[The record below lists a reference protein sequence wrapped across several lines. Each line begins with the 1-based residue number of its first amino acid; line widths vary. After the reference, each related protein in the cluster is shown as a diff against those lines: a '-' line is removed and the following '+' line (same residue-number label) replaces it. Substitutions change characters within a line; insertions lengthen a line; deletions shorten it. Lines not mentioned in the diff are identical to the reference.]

1 MLHGIVGYMWDKL
14 SSAHSILHS
23 PFIVRVAN
31 FCAVHTYIIKPQC
44 TCGQP
49 NCTKIGFSILLYGR
63 LKCKFSHQRGS
74 LYAVKNTKSQVRTLL
89 IFGMDIKR
97 MILQF
102 SKINSNFRTCVVG
115 RYLVCY
121 IYPDNFEDVH
131 MCSQI
136 IELASMDG
144 IT

>member
-23 PFIVRVAN
+23 PFIVRPAN

-44 TCGQP
+44 
-49 NCTKIGFSILLYGR
+49 KVL
-63 LKCKFSHQRGS
+63 HQRGS

-121 IYPDNFEDVH
+121 VYPDNFEDVH
-131 MCSQI
+131 MCSHI